1 MTVNLPP
8 PCLGQS
14 PRCGVTW
21 MGNWGEMGS
30 LLGWAAVFFWGGGRG
45 SVLFGS
51 IPTTTW
57 RTGIH
62 MLTKLGVHFL
72 QVAQAPTSC
81 LCFTSVKPIS
91 KCEK

>member
-1 MTVNLPP
+1 MTVNLPHRAW
-8 PCLGQS
+8 GQS

-21 MGNWGEMGS
+21 LRELGENKVTAGTGCSFGGS
-30 LLGWAAVFFWGGGRG
+30 ALIG
-45 SVLFGS
+45 SFL
-51 IPTTTW
+51 TTR

-81 LCFTSVKPIS
+81 LCFTSVKLIS